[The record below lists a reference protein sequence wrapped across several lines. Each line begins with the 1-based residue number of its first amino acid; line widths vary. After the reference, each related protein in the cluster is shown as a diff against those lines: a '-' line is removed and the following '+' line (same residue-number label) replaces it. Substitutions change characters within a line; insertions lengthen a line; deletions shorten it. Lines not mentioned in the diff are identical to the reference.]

1 MGGCDRAGVSEGI
14 MCMCVCMCLEN
25 SVVGRFSRGSP
36 IGILGSIQSD
46 VKTALEYIHY
56 YDIGQQQLVYAPNVP
71 CNT

>member
-36 IGILGSIQSD
+36 IGILGSI
-46 VKTALEYIHY
+46 
-56 YDIGQQQLVYAPNVP
+56 
-71 CNT
+71 

>member
-36 IGILGSIQSD
+36 TGILGSIQSD

-71 CNT
+71 YNT